1 MNLRT
6 ANFINHDSVRNKHK
20 FLTFYACKDLAGK
33 IQPAIAST
41 NSIAAALEVR

>member
-6 ANFINHDSVRNKHK
+6 GNFINPDSTKNKHK
-20 FLTFYACKDLAGK
+20 FLTFYESKDLAGK

-41 NSIAAALEVR
+41 NSIAAAL